1 MAASGRAVRSNSKT
15 TGMNVD
21 ADIWQPRDKVK
32 HTKNLNHTFFSQM

>member
-21 ADIWQPRDKVK
+21 ADIWQPRDKV
-32 HTKNLNHTFFSQM
+32 LVYPFISE